1 MGIKKAPAAP
11 SAPAAL
17 IYCDKIYAQRSLLM
31 PNGRELK
38 VQRGR
43 LVVQPDDDEARQYLD
58 ARRDFEALSQE
69 G

>member
-1 MGIKKAPAAP
+1 MGTKKAPAAP

-17 IYCDKIYAQRSLLM
+17 IYSDKIYAQRSLFM
-31 PNGRELK
+31 PSGRELK

>member
-1 MGIKKAPAAP
+1 MGTKKAPAAP

-17 IYCDKIYAQRSLLM
+17 TYCDKTYAQRSLFM
-31 PNGRELK
+31 PSGRELK
-38 VQRGR
+38 VQRSR

>member
-1 MGIKKAPAAP
+1 MGTKKAPAAP

-17 IYCDKIYAQRSLLM
+17 TYCDKTYAQRSLFM
-31 PNGRELK
+31 PSGRELK

-43 LVVQPDDDEARQYLD
+43 LAVQPDDDEARQYLD

>member
-1 MGIKKAPAAP
+1 MRIKKATAAP

-17 IYCDKIYAQRSLLM
+17 IYCDKIYAQRSLFM

>member
-1 MGIKKAPAAP
+1 MGTKKAPAAP

-17 IYCDKIYAQRSLLM
+17 IYRDKTYAQRSLFM